1 MTESSCDSDADAA
14 DDDDA
19 DDDYDDAA
27 AAADDADAADDDEV
41 DFHCCYW
48 NVNLCRSKTIHN
60 CNFGL
65 FGGVF
70 RVLGSDALQRSDPKL
85 PWLTNLPRHCKF
97 IPDEDFFVLAEV

>member
-1 MTESSCDSDADAA
+1 MTESSCDSDA

-27 AAADDADAADDDEV
+27 ADDAADDDEV

-65 FGGVF
+65 FGGLF
-70 RVLGSDALQRSDPKL
+70 RVLGSEALQRSDPKL
-85 PWLTNLPRHCKF
+85 TWLTNLPKHCKF
-97 IPDEDFFVLAEV
+97 ILCLVLAEV